1 MALGAGWPR
10 AMTGVLWSSAGQMP
24 WTLRVELTDLERH
37 DLHKRIAEE
46 YVQLEGLEKSSSEHP
61 AEVIAA
67 AEMLGKRTGG
77 QSHV

>member
-1 MALGAGWPR
+1 MVRGLYWPR
-10 AMTGVLWSSAGQMP
+10 SLLMP
-24 WTLRVELTDLERH
+24 SKTANGTIRSENIELTDLERH

-46 YVQLEGLEKSSSEHP
+46 HVQLEGLEKSSSEHP
-61 AEVIAA
+61 AEVLAA

>member
-1 MALGAGWPR
+1 
-10 AMTGVLWSSAGQMP
+10 MP
-24 WTLRVELTDLERH
+24 SKTANGTIRPENIELTDVERH

-46 YVQLEGLEKSSSEHP
+46 HVQLEGLEKSSSEHQ